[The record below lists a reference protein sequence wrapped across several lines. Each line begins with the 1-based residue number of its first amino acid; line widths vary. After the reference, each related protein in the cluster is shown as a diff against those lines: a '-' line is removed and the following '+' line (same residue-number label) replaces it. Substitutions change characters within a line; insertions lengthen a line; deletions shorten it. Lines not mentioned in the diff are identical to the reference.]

1 MNDDDSRLRRVQPVI
16 RVFVS
21 STFSDLKHER
31 DALQRHVFPSL
42 ERFCA
47 RRNFQFQAIDLRWGI
62 SAEAG
67 RDHRSMRICFSELE
81 RSQTISPQPNF
92 VILLGDRYGW
102 RPLPEELSQSEFERI
117 EVSAARLGVLTT
129 FNEWYRRDNNAEV
142 PTWILQSRLARFGD
156 GVEYDNPENWRP
168 VEKQLWGVLTDAY
181 PDHEF
186 ARRFDIAAPA
196 RSIPS
201 SVKCRASAT
210 EQEIWRG
217 ALQAE
222 HAEQHVIAFFRAISA
237 LTTFAE
243 EPGAS
248 AFVDLTDDR
257 RVDIEAQQAL
267 RALKSA
273 IKATLA
279 KRHVMVSAKPV
290 RMFRTKLDSAALEIS
305 TDHLAPM
312 CEAVQRCLEEIIT
325 RQIDQF
331 WTTRDLTVPPSRLL
345 QLEKNAHRRFGLDRA
360 PAGQFV
366 GRDRHLQLI
375 ASYLVGDSR
384 DTLVILG
391 ASGSGKTALMARAAQ
406 EHETPWQPI
415 VRFIGATPRSAALR
429 SLLVDLCAELR
440 ERNPLTDPLPTELDE
455 LTREFHLQLSN
466 DSAERPLVLFLDAV
480 DQLGGVEGG
489 HSLDWLPQGLLPRF
503 VKLILSCVSDR
514 TGGASA
520 GNPMAV
526 IRGWHLGDANV
537 INLDALSREEAAT
550 LVFDRWLP
558 QHGRRV
564 TTEQRQLIERQLER
578 PECRHPLYLKILF
591 EEARLW
597 RSYDAIAVLGQ
608 DVPGL
613 LKTLFDRLEQP
624 VNHGSMV
631 SCTMAYLAASRRGLA
646 ENEILELLFRDE
658 EYRASLGAETLQPLP
673 LGATRIPIAVWSR
686 LRHNLA
692 TYVSEHAAP
701 GATVLN
707 FYHLAV
713 AEYARERFLH
723 DTQRTHARLAAYFD
737 TMSNFLDATGD
748 ALANARKSD
757 ELLWHAIHGGEWD
770 LADRLYGT
778 TDFLE
783 ASIRSGLLDGL
794 VSDSD
799 AALSRRPSA
808 RIEMVRN
815 ALLGAV
821 PALRARPEYALQ
833 TLRNAFAFASP
844 REEATPLADA
854 AEARLDDRGLWL
866 AAETPSPDGRPG
878 DAGMWE
884 LGGRGAQTV
893 SAAEGV
899 LHVGTPKGAVESR
912 DLQTGRVLG
921 IRQLGTLPVLVLA
934 RNRRGRFAWIDSKAI
949 VRVERSPFK
958 AQGRP
963 WQDAYVGHGERAHDE
978 LAFLGD
984 SGLVFARSDN
994 TVVLWD
1000 PATGDGTV
1008 LLSGVD
1014 MGKPARVVSSGDG
1027 TRIVVIV
1034 STGGPA
1040 RVLDLRTEGGGWT
1053 MREIENLPAP
1063 VCVAAVSPDG
1073 RCILLALQNRTLLLF
1088 AANAPEPLRVKY
1100 DDVSPLKGIAAGCA
1114 LPDGEPDRALIAD
1127 GVGLIGLW
1135 DVKRGSIRVVGRYG
1149 SVREQEQLFG
1159 LAFVPR
1165 TERYVATTHRIV
1177 RIASWNAP
1185 ALLPPRP
1192 PVPVSAC
1199 ALGAAGWAAI
1209 ASEIGG
1215 YVQWLRGAEP
1225 LPVAT
1230 GYAPGNPYHPTC
1242 LAFTDANGTLAAGD
1256 LSGAVWRQRPGRRAT
1271 PHELN
1276 RDFESPVASI
1286 FATLD
1291 GRAVAAA
1298 RAGLIWVYDFD
1309 AGTARPIIAGFLD
1322 DNLRRIVRL
1331 NEREDFVCWGEH
1343 KAGAAGSW
1351 VAVVGPGGRRE
1362 MIHAGHHVIRDIA
1375 VAPETVAVATEHAV
1389 LLYKRSASSWHV
1401 VSSRSKEVGHLGF
1414 CGADRLAVVSTS
1426 EPWIE
1431 LWSVQDGLKTAA
1443 AAKAPNNPSAMAAD
1457 PGRILIGAANGAFQL
1472 FSVRNGGGAG

>member
-1 MNDDDSRLRRVQPVI
+1 MAADRAVHRGHPAFRG
-16 RVFVS
+16 F
-21 STFSDLKHER
+21 
-31 DALQRHVFPSL
+31 ALAV
-42 ERFCA
+42 
-47 RRNFQFQAIDLRWGI
+47 G
-62 SAEAG
+62 
-67 RDHRSMRICFSELE
+67 RSMR
-81 RSQTISPQPNF
+81 
-92 VILLGDRYGW
+92 G
-102 RPLPEELSQSEFERI
+102 
-117 EVSAARLGVLTT
+117 AART
-129 FNEWYRRDNNAEV
+129 
-142 PTWILQSRLARFGD
+142 QS
-156 GVEYDNPENWRP
+156 
-168 VEKQLWGVLTDAY
+168 
-181 PDHEF
+181 
-186 ARRFDIAAPA
+186 
-196 RSIPS
+196 
-201 SVKCRASAT
+201 
-210 EQEIWRG
+210 
-217 ALQAE
+217 
-222 HAEQHVIAFFRAISA
+222 
-237 LTTFAE
+237 
-243 EPGAS
+243 
-248 AFVDLTDDR
+248 
-257 RVDIEAQQAL
+257 
-267 RALKSA
+267 
-273 IKATLA
+273 
-279 KRHVMVSAKPV
+279 
-290 RMFRTKLDSAALEIS
+290 
-305 TDHLAPM
+305 
-312 CEAVQRCLEEIIT
+312 
-325 RQIDQF
+325 
-331 WTTRDLTVPPSRLL
+331 
-345 QLEKNAHRRFGLDRA
+345 
-360 PAGQFV
+360 
-366 GRDRHLQLI
+366 
-375 ASYLVGDSR
+375 
-384 DTLVILG
+384 
-391 ASGSGKTALMARAAQ
+391 
-406 EHETPWQPI
+406 
-415 VRFIGATPRSAALR
+415 
-429 SLLVDLCAELR
+429 
-440 ERNPLTDPLPTELDE
+440 TELDE

-934 RNRRGRFAWIDSKAI
+934 RNRRGRFAWIDSKALEIATTLGSEGIEDVELAKGVLSRINARRDPTDDDIEQIVKQTINAARRIADELMAVFRESTGCDVNSVAKGLYRITRQLGENWNHTHVLMMCEFLADFPPEVALALLWALGDRSQTAYRNCVDTVIYIAAHAEDIMRRDAGRLMALLLLACIKPHLIRRHYREIILATAGASDEFAPLADSVGEELRRLNPLLYKAFGEQPPLTESEI
-949 VRVERSPFK
+949 VRAREMMLPRFRQ
-958 AQGRP
+958 A
-963 WQDAYVGHGERAHDE
+963 E
-978 LAFLGD
+978 LQA
-984 SGLVFARSDN
+984 
-994 TVVLWD
+994 
-1000 PATGDGTV
+1000 
-1008 LLSGVD
+1008 
-1014 MGKPARVVSSGDG
+1014 
-1027 TRIVVIV
+1027 
-1034 STGGPA
+1034 GGPA
-1040 RVLDLRTEGGGWT
+1040 R
-1053 MREIENLPAP
+1053 
-1063 VCVAAVSPDG
+1063 
-1073 RCILLALQNRTLLLF
+1073 
-1088 AANAPEPLRVKY
+1088 
-1100 DDVSPLKGIAAGCA
+1100 
-1114 LPDGEPDRALIAD
+1114 
-1127 GVGLIGLW
+1127 
-1135 DVKRGSIRVVGRYG
+1135 GS
-1149 SVREQEQLFG
+1149 
-1159 LAFVPR
+1159 
-1165 TERYVATTHRIV
+1165 
-1177 RIASWNAP
+1177 
-1185 ALLPPRP
+1185 
-1192 PVPVSAC
+1192 
-1199 ALGAAGWAAI
+1199 
-1209 ASEIGG
+1209 
-1215 YVQWLRGAEP
+1215 
-1225 LPVAT
+1225 
-1230 GYAPGNPYHPTC
+1230 
-1242 LAFTDANGTLAAGD
+1242 
-1256 LSGAVWRQRPGRRAT
+1256 
-1271 PHELN
+1271 
-1276 RDFESPVASI
+1276 
-1286 FATLD
+1286 
-1291 GRAVAAA
+1291 
-1298 RAGLIWVYDFD
+1298 
-1309 AGTARPIIAGFLD
+1309 
-1322 DNLRRIVRL
+1322 
-1331 NEREDFVCWGEH
+1331 
-1343 KAGAAGSW
+1343 
-1351 VAVVGPGGRRE
+1351 
-1362 MIHAGHHVIRDIA
+1362 
-1375 VAPETVAVATEHAV
+1375 
-1389 LLYKRSASSWHV
+1389 
-1401 VSSRSKEVGHLGF
+1401 
-1414 CGADRLAVVSTS
+1414 
-1426 EPWIE
+1426 
-1431 LWSVQDGLKTAA
+1431 LWSALRSLWSG
-1443 AAKAPNNPSAMAAD
+1443 
-1457 PGRILIGAANGAFQL
+1457 
-1472 FSVRNGGGAG
+1472 